1 MTASDGSIVGK
12 NGQGKIP
19 APLLIVLNLLP
30 GLILGGCFILLSGV
44 FSRHGLSGYL
54 ALLVLI
60 PICLAPIEL
69 GIMLF
74 WSARYTGSK
83 SLSGA
88 VAYRRKGTM
97 TGYIGLPVILFMGVL
112 LMLLIVSP
120 VNQYIAAHLT
130 FWLPDWATEEALI
143 RGLVS
148 SSPTQRSIIF
158 GLAVLLSGFV
168 APAVEELYNRGFLL
182 PRMEHWG
189 WWAPV
194 LNALLFA
201 LQHFYFP
208 QNVPAVFFAF
218 IPIAYVVRAKKD
230 WRIGWI
236 VHCMINLWG
245 VFSLSQILS
254 GNAFWMNW

>member
-12 NGQGKIP
+12 NGQGKIS

-30 GLILGGCFILLSGV
+30 GLILGGCFLLLSGV
-44 FSRHGLSGYL
+44 FARHGLSGYL

-74 WSARYTGSK
+74 WSVKFTGSK
-83 SLSGA
+83 SFYQA
-88 VAYRRKGTM
+88 VAYRRKGTVAD
-97 TGYIGLPVILFMGVL
+97 YLGLPIVLFLGVL
-112 LMLLIVSP
+112 LILLVIQPIS
-120 VNQYIAAHLT
+120 QYLASHLT
-130 FWLPDWATEEALI
+130 FWLPVWATEKALI
-143 RGLVS
+143 AGLAN

-189 WWAPV
+189 WKAPI

-208 QNVPAVFFAF
+208 ANVPAVFFAF
-218 IPIAYVVRAKKD
+218 IPISCVAMIKKD

-236 VHCMINLWG
+236 VHCLINLWG
-245 VFSLSQILS
+245 LFSLSQILS